1 MESEIK
7 ILFNKYCN
15 LKGIISKKKLIKI
28 LKIKDTDIEEN
39 DLEFILKKSKIKTK
53 FNYINFMNIYEN
65 ILQYKNLMDALKFL
79 ANDNNKINA
88 KEFNNKLINYG
99 NPLTI
104 EEAEELLEL
113 ADIDNNN
120 EINYKDFIEKIY
132 PYI

>member
-1 MESEIK
+1 
-7 ILFNKYCN
+7 
-15 LKGIISKKKLIKI
+15 
-28 LKIKDTDIEEN
+28 
-39 DLEFILKKSKIKTK
+39 
-53 FNYINFMNIYEN
+53 MNIYEN

-88 KEFNNKLINYG
+88 KEFNNKLTNYG